1 MNNNRSIIRMLK
13 LFAIAVAAF
22 LLVGNAYPQSGY
34 SDTSFLGQIVFAN
47 HWITNEN
54 FNQENL
60 KTRFDANE
68 QIFGRIYLDK
78 PLADYYREYDWDY
91 DYSSAFDDYNYSIEI
106 FADGK
111 KVIQWLHQLP
121 EIQFN
126 TYRML
131 ELTLVP
137 EPDRKFNYSM
147 PLSDWLDVVKRI
159 GEGEHEIRV
168 EFSPASPANLGVF
181 KEPVSE
187 GSFTLNVSRES
198 RQALTEIYTIGL
210 PEPTLTGEELENEIV
225 DASEDL
231 YNGLVPVK
239 AVIIEPTGQ
248 MQYNRDRRGNIIN
261 RYFTASVAYK
271 GFQGECAVRTGIYM
285 QKHLGYD
292 NFGEVE
298 FSRPVRGY
306 YNYRLPCKNIGY

>member
-1 MNNNRSIIRMLK
+1 MNTNRSIIPMLK

-22 LLVGNAYPQSGY
+22 LLVGNAYPQSGI
-34 SDTSFLGQIVFAN
+34 SDTSFFGQIVFAN

-54 FNQENL
+54 FNPENL

-68 QIFGRIYLDK
+68 QIFGRIYLHK
-78 PLADYYREYDWDY
+78 PLADYYREYYWDY
-91 DYSSAFDDYNYSIEI
+91 DYSSQFDSYNYSIEI

-137 EPDRKFNYSM
+137 EPDRKFEYSM
-147 PLSDWLDVVKRI
+147 PLSDWLNVVSRL
-159 GEGEHEIRV
+159 GAGEHEIRV
-168 EFSPASPANLGVF
+168 EFSPASPSNLGVL

-187 GSFTLNVSRES
+187 GSFTLEVSDES
-198 RQALTEIYTIGL
+198 RKALMETYTISL
-210 PEPTLTGEELENEIV
+210 PEPTLAGDELENEIV
-225 DASEDL
+225 SASEDL
-231 YNGLVPVK
+231 YTGLVPVK

-248 MQYNRDRRGNIIN
+248 MQYNRDRQGNIMN
-261 RYFTASVAYK
+261 RYFMAAVAYK

-292 NFGEVE
+292 NFGDVE

-306 YNYRLPCKNIGY
+306 YNYRLPCKNLDY